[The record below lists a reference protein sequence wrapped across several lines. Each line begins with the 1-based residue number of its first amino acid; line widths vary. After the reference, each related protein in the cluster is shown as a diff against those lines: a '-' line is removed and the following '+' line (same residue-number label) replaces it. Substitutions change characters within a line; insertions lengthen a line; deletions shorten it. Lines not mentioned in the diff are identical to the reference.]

1 MHGATGFRM
10 EANWESPK
18 ICILPYGQ
26 QGPPTIGCK
35 KTKKMTGCQYGKDEF
50 IPSASS
56 VDATARVVIEGK
68 ALDVG
73 RPQTL
78 STKL

>member
-1 MHGATGFRM
+1 MHGAAGFRM
-10 EANWESPK
+10 EANSASPE

-35 KTKKMTGCQYGKDEF
+35 KTKKDEF

-78 STKL
+78 STKR

>member
-1 MHGATGFRM
+1 MHGAAGFRM
-10 EANWESPK
+10 EANLESPE
-18 ICILPYGQ
+18 IFILPYGQ

-35 KTKKMTGCQYGKDEF
+35 KTKKKMTGCQYGKDEF
-50 IPSASS
+50 IPSA
-56 VDATARVVIEGK
+56 VIEGK

-78 STKL
+78 STKR